1 MDRTMRAVI
10 YELDE
15 WKKSV
20 WPRIIA
26 DHGQAIRISWVCKE
40 RLGFTVREHRAP
52 ISDDGHFWDYQH
64 QIHLDFYDEQSRT
77 MFLLK
82 YK

>member
-1 MDRTMRAVI
+1 MRAVI
-10 YELDE
+10 YELEE
-15 WKKSV
+15 WKKTV
-20 WPRIIA
+20 WPQIIA

>member
-1 MDRTMRAVI
+1 MKAVVFDVKYWHMD
-10 YELDE
+10 L
-15 WKKSV
+15 

-26 DHGQAIRISWVCKE
+26 EHGPAIRISWVCKE
-40 RLGFTVREHRAP
+40 RLGFTVREHQTP
-52 ISDDGHFWDYQH
+52 VSDDGHFWDYQT
-64 QIHLDFYDEQSRT
+64 QIHLDFYDESMRT